1 VAVAVAQ
8 HLPRPSDP
16 TTTTGAGDFQKVPPG
31 PVTLGFASLT
41 VSVDQTQSD
50 GSVQGAPSVRIP
62 VKPN

>member
-1 VAVAVAQ
+1 MMEC
-8 HLPRPSDP
+8 LRGTFDMMKPDNI
-16 TTTTGAGDFQKVPPG
+16 PPG